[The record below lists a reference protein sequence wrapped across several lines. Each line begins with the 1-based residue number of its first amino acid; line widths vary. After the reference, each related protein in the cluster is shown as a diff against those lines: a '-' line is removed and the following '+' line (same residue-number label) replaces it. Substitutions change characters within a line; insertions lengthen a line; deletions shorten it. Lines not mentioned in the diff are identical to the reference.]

1 MILRIS
7 GPREAAT
14 NETTPKN
21 KRLHLRTRFR
31 ALEVVN
37 RPRVRGEPRRYRTE
51 MKTLALVLTLFAYL
65 VSNAGAEPL
74 RIATYNLNWGNRR
87 GDQVID
93 AISTAKPDLVCFQE
107 TTPQSEQ
114 FLRDKLSTTFPHFAS
129 IGHQGRYAAERFAFA
144 SKLPLADVKFTP
156 PDAGLFGF
164 YTATIVVGDVSV
176 LIINVHLTP
185 VMLKLGDGIA
195 AAMTALADAETI
207 HESEIV
213 AIANVLDPKRPSI
226 VLGDFNSISTFIAPR
241 TLTKLGLIDSFA
253 AANADSDAQPTWTW
267 PTRPLPISL
276 RIDYIFHTNH
286 FSTNESSIIRRDGSD
301 HALVVSELSLG
312 PTDGR

>member
-1 MILRIS
+1 M
-7 GPREAAT
+7 
-14 NETTPKN
+14 
-21 KRLHLRTRFR
+21 F
-31 ALEVVN
+31 EVVILGHG
-37 RPRVRGEPRRYRTE
+37 PAEPRRCRTE
-51 MKTLALVLTLFAYL
+51 MKTLALVLTLFAFL
-65 VSNAGAEPL
+65 VSNAEAEPL
-74 RIATYNLNWGNRR
+74 RIATYNVNWGNRR
-87 GDQVID
+87 GDQVLD

-164 YTATIVVGDVSV
+164 CTATIVVGEVSV
-176 LIINVHLTP
+176 HIINVHLSP
-185 VMLKLGDGIA
+185 VVLKRGEGIA
-195 AAMTALADAETI
+195 AAMTALSDAENK
-207 HESEIV
+207 HEAEIA
-213 AIANVLDPKRPSI
+213 AIANVLDPTRPTI

-241 TLTKLGLIDSFA
+241 TLTKMGLVDSFA
-253 AANADSDAQPTWTW
+253 IANVDGDAQPTWAW

-312 PTDGR
+312 STDGR